1 MCKCWYSVGITT
13 QVQLPPCSVHW
24 PTVLCRYEGSVDLN
38 LNYRTQYD
46 DFLYSSDA
54 GAAERCAC
62 GLLEPAAPRHQSV
75 ICECR
80 ADRFEN
86 DHYFRSHWYFDFNR
100 TVGSWF
106 ERPYAVHWCF
116 QLLLRQAFRAGWL
129 GTARRP

>member
-24 PTVLCRYEGSVDLN
+24 LTPLCRYEGSVDLN

-62 GLLEPAAPRHQSV
+62 AVPPLLDTSQLYVNAGLIASRTTITFVRIGISISIAPSAPGSKGLTQCTGASS
-75 ICECR
+75 CCS
-80 ADRFEN
+80 DRPSE
-86 DHYFRSHWYFDFNR
+86 
-100 TVGSWF
+100 
-106 ERPYAVHWCF
+106 
-116 QLLLRQAFRAGWL
+116 L
-129 GTARRP
+129 GG